1 MSEEHQPFLPTPSV
15 PPPHSSTEP
24 PPPPVVVTGRQKATT
39 IILLLT
45 LSVIIPQTII
55 AVQYNS
61 ISLLADSLCM
71 SADAVSYLVSIIV
84 FFTLYSSGLQLSVR
98 QNKML
103 DLSGAFI
110 GFLLLVGSAT
120 YITARSIGVVKQTGT
135 TNANAA
141 EEQVDGKWG
150 VIFSIVGGVTDVLC
164 VLALFYFSDPVDSI
178 QHTKGNAKHGSYSY
192 LSVVLHLSADVI
204 RLFGLLVCGIVS
216 LAHPKT
222 SAYTDAVV
230 SLVICGVMYGMSF
243 YLLWKLVWLSKEV
256 FFNTHKEKMDDEE
269 VNGGETEA
277 ASDARNI

>member
-1 MSEEHQPFLPTPSV
+1 MSEEHQPFLPTPSIS
-15 PPPHSSTEP
+15 PPHNTETP
-24 PPPPVVVTGRQKATT
+24 PPPPVVIITGRQKATT

-45 LSVIIPQTII
+45 LSVIIPQTIV
-55 AVQYNS
+55 AVQFNS

-84 FFTLYSSGLQLSVR
+84 FFMLYSSGLQLSAR
-98 QNKML
+98 QNKLL

-120 YITARSIGVVKQTGT
+120 YITVRSTGVVKQTGT
-135 TNANAA
+135 TNAAKK
-141 EEQVDGKWG
+141 QVDGKWG
-150 VIFSIVGGVTDVLC
+150 VVFSIVGGVTDALC
-164 VLALFYFSDPVDSI
+164 VLALFYFSDPVDSV
-178 QHTKGNAKHGSYSY
+178 QHTKGNATHGSYSY
-192 LSVVLHLSADVI
+192 LSVVLHLGADVI

-216 LAHPKT
+216 LAQPKT

-230 SLVICGVMYGMSF
+230 SLVICGVMYLMSF

-256 FFNTHKEKMDDEE
+256 LFSKHKEKVDGDE
-269 VNGGETEA
+269 VNGGETET